1 MLLIR
6 AMRRSDI
13 AWAAA
18 MEARVFSRP
27 WGEEDFE
34 KDLENDRKQILVA
47 LQDCRPVAYAQSV
60 RAADE
65 ADISRICVEEE
76 FRGRGIASKLLTELL
91 RQSREAGA
99 AKFFLEVRKSNQ
111 AARNLYERMG
121 FTVTGVRRKYYDEPE
136 EDAVLMALFS
146 EKQLPG
152 NRNA

>member
-1 MLLIR
+1 M
-6 AMRRSDI
+6 
-13 AWAAA
+13 
-18 MEARVFSRP
+18 
-27 WGEEDFE
+27 
-34 KDLENDRKQILVA
+34 
-47 LQDCRPVAYAQSV
+47 AYAQSV

-76 FRGRGIASKLLTELL
+76 FRRRGIAAKLLTELL

-99 AKFFLEVRKSNQ
+99 AKFFLEVRKSNL
-111 AARNLYERMG
+111 AARNLYKRMG